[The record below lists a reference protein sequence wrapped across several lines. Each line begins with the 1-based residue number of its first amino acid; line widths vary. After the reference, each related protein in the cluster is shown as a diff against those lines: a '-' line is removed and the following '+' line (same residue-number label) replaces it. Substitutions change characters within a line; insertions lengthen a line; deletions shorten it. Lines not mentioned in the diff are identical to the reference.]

1 MASPYI
7 LEAQELGRRIPHGE
21 QWLLDRVSLA
31 VRPGDR
37 ISCRGPSGSG
47 KSLMLRALSLLD
59 PLDHGAVLWRG
70 ASVPA
75 ERVPEFRSRVIYLH
89 QRPALL
95 PGTVEENL
103 RCPFTLEINKD
114 RHFDRARITNWL
126 HLLGRSA
133 DMLNLSPDNLSGGE
147 AQLVVLLRTLQLDPD
162 VLLVDE
168 PTAALDSD
176 SSKVVESLIDH
187 WWSEAPDKRALIWV
201 SHDFDQARR
210 VATRIVSMNQG
221 QLQEEK

>member
-7 LEAQELGRRIPHGE
+7 LEAQEMGRRIPHGE

-37 ISCRGPSGSG
+37 IACRGPSGSG

-59 PLDHGAVLWRG
+59 PLDYGAVLWRG

-75 ERVPEFRSRVIYLH
+75 DRVPEFRSRVIYLH

-103 RCPFTLEINKD
+103 RCPFTFEINKD
-114 RHFDRARITNWL
+114 H
-126 HLLGRSA
+126 
-133 DMLNLSPDNLSGGE
+133 
-147 AQLVVLLRTLQLDPD
+147 
-162 VLLVDE
+162 
-168 PTAALDSD
+168 
-176 SSKVVESLIDH
+176 
-187 WWSEAPDKRALIWV
+187 
-201 SHDFDQARR
+201 
-210 VATRIVSMNQG
+210 
-221 QLQEEK
+221 

>member
-1 MASPYI
+1 
-7 LEAQELGRRIPHGE
+7 
-21 QWLLDRVSLA
+21 
-31 VRPGDR
+31 
-37 ISCRGPSGSG
+37 
-47 KSLMLRALSLLD
+47 
-59 PLDHGAVLWRG
+59 
-70 ASVPA
+70 
-75 ERVPEFRSRVIYLH
+75 
-89 QRPALL
+89 
-95 PGTVEENL
+95 
-103 RCPFTLEINKD
+103 
-114 RHFDRARITNWL
+114 
-126 HLLGRSA
+126 
-133 DMLNLSPDNLSGGE
+133 MLNLSPDNLSGGE

>member
-7 LEAQELGRRIPHGE
+7 LEAQEMGRRIPHGE

-37 ISCRGPSGSG
+37 IACRGPSGSG

-59 PLDHGAVLWRG
+59 SLDYGAVLWRG

-75 ERVPEFRSRVIYLH
+75 DRVPEFRSRVIYLH

-126 HLLGRSA
+126 QLLGRSA

-176 SSKVVESLIDH
+176 SSKVVESLIDQ
-187 WWSEAPDKRALIWV
+187 WWSEAPEKRALIWV

-210 VATRIVSMNQG
+210 VATRIVLMNQG